1 MCRQHAKIYLCTRKP
16 EKRARETKEWAE
28 MWQNDTAGST
38 KIKKGNKRESKQ
50 ERERATEC
58 ARGKQDE
65 HFVFV
70 CDFLL
75 IFSTLYSKAKVKWN
89 GCPAE
94 GRNGMAWNGMGWD
107 SMHRLAELRSDR

>member
-1 MCRQHAKIYLCTRKP
+1 
-16 EKRARETKEWAE
+16 

-38 KIKKGNKRESKQ
+38 KIKKGRKRESKQ
-50 ERERATEC
+50 ESERKREREK
-58 ARGKQDE
+58 GE
-65 HFVFV
+65 HSVFV

-94 GRNGMAWNGMGWD
+94 GRSGMGWD
-107 SMHRLAELRSDR
+107 GIACSG